1 MRVTNKQAEKDKRYP
16 YEEYPASQDI
26 KIALYAADLLEA
38 RTVIEKQTTL
48 INEMQKDLLKISQ
61 YPIAFVCEEA
71 RIIAREAWK
80 KSMEVTE

>member
-1 MRVTNKQAEKDKRYP
+1 MMVTNEQAKKDMRYP

-38 RTVIEKQTTL
+38 REL
-48 INEMQKDLLKISQ
+48 IKEMREDLLKISQ
-61 YPIAFVCEEA
+61 YPIALVCEEA

-80 KSMEVTE
+80 KSKEYAE

>member
-38 RTVIEKQTTL
+38 REL
-48 INEMQKDLLKISQ
+48 IKEMREDLLKISQ